1 MIKYTPRLVGYRKTT
16 AIAVRSIILL
26 LLICLIVD
34 IKPYSLIDRKNVI
47 FVVDR
52 SASTGNQE
60 KIVPFLNEVGKYI
73 DEISMQAILSFG
85 KDVAIDRSFSKL
97 EPFNGFQTV
106 IANDESNI
114 SNAIRQAAG
123 MISSQGGGKI
133 VLLSD
138 GYETAGDFVREIG
151 LLQSLKLSV
160 DVLPLEVNIGQD
172 TALSQLKTPSHLKL
186 GEKFQ
191 LTISL
196 QSTHETDAKIVVYED
211 QQLIAEAD
219 LFLVKG
225 DNTFLMDHIA
235 KDAGTHQYMA
245 EVITDNDSEPL
256 NNRAHSISKVDGPA
270 GVLIVNG
277 AGNTTNLEEALS
289 ASFIQYR
296 SIEVEELSFDLTKY
310 LQYDS
315 IIFNNVSATDIPA
328 SKMDLIAQAVRN
340 YGVGFVMLGGDQSF
354 GLGGYF
360 DTPIE
365 KILPVSMDLEGKRQL
380 PKLGLVLVI
389 DHSGSMAGDNIELA
403 KEAAIRTVQFLR
415 PVDTVTVIAFD
426 DRPTIIVPPTLVSE
440 QESIITAI
448 SSIQPAGGTSIF
460 PALQEAYNQ
469 LDQIRTE
476 RKHIILLSDG
486 QSATN
491 DNYKAL
497 TDEMIAHNM
506 TLSTV
511 ALGDGADSNLLSKL
525 AEDANGRYYFT
536 NDQTTIPTIFSRE
549 AVMMSRAYVV
559 EQTMTPSIG
568 YAGSWNQLWSDG
580 IPSMDAYIATSAKDM
595 AEVALYSP
603 LDDPILA
610 RWNVGAGKSVAFTSD
625 VNGKWASDWVTWSQ
639 FPNILAEWI
648 KWTFP
653 QFVSTPYA
661 VEVEGSKLII
671 STTDTNVREQLA
683 MNIYEGDLQR
693 TLPLIPLGNG
703 KYEVDSGVL
712 SSGVYFTQIGELSSE
727 QTEEDVEKVENGEN
741 TLQNAVSTSF
751 VVPYSKEYELHLDS
765 DQGHEK
771 LTSLAKQSN
780 GRMLSWEDAD
790 QIYQFDAV
798 KIKDEYDWSH
808 QLLVLILL
816 LWLLDIANRRLS
828 ISWNGIIYRAAK
840 AKAKRQ
846 RDSAQSSNTNA
857 KPIINSSVS
866 KLNKA
871 IRSPQ
876 KPSSSNGASTQNDGS
891 SSYNQTNEIKP
902 VANSSGMTNRA
913 DDANSGVNS
922 KAESKVDAT
931 KGEATKGEPNQG
943 ESTKSDQLNRLLA
956 AKNRRSKQ

>member
-1 MIKYTPRLVGYRKTT
+1 MVKFTPRLVGSRKTV
-16 AIAVRSIILL
+16 AVVVRSVILL

-34 IKPYSLIDRKNVI
+34 LKPYSLIDRKNVV

-52 SASTGNQE
+52 SASTGNQDQ
-60 KIVPFLNEVGKYI
+60 IVPFLNEVGNYSDNVSK
-73 DEISMQAILSFG
+73 EAIISFG
-85 KDVAIDRSFSKL
+85 KDVAIDRSFTTLNS
-97 EPFNGFQTV
+97 FNGFQTV
-106 IANDESNI
+106 VANDDSNI

-123 MISSQGGGKI
+123 MLSSQGGGRI

-138 GYETAGDFVREIG
+138 GYETEGDFVREID
-151 LLQSLKLSV
+151 LLNSLKLSV
-160 DVLPLEVNIGQD
+160 DVLPLERNIGQD
-172 TALSQLKTPSHLKL
+172 ISLSQLKTPSHLKL

-191 LTISL
+191 LTLSL
-196 QSTHETDAKIVVYED
+196 QSTHETDAKIFIYED
-211 QQLIAEAD
+211 QEIIAQSD

-225 DNTFLMDHIA
+225 DNTFLIDHIA
-235 KDAGTHQYMA
+235 KDAGIHQYRA
-245 EVITDNDSEPL
+245 EVIADNDSEPL
-256 NNRAHSISKVDGPA
+256 NNRAYSISKVDGPA

-277 AGNTTNLEEALS
+277 AENTTNLEEALS
-289 ASFIQYR
+289 ASFIQYT
-296 SIEVEELSFDLTKY
+296 SIRVEELSFDLAKY

-315 IIFNNVSATDIPA
+315 IIFNNVSATDIPQM
-328 SKMDLIAQAVRN
+328 KMDLIAQAVRN
-340 YGVGFVMLGGDQSF
+340 YGVGFVMLGGDSSF

-365 KILPVSMDLEGKRQL
+365 DILPVSMDLEGKRQL

-389 DHSGSMAGDNIELA
+389 DHSGSMSGDNIELA

-469 LDQIRTE
+469 LNQINTE

-486 QSATN
+486 QSGTN

-497 TDEMIAHNM
+497 TDEMIAGNM

-511 ALGDGADSNLLSKL
+511 ALGDGADTNLLNKL
-525 AEDANGRYYFT
+525 ASDAKGRYYFT
-536 NDQTTIPTIFSRE
+536 KDQTTIPSIFSRE

-559 EQTMTPSIG
+559 EQTMTPRIG
-568 YAGSWNQLWSDG
+568 YAGAWKQLWNEG
-580 IPSMDAYIATSAKDM
+580 IPSIDAYIATSAKDM
-595 AEVALYSP
+595 AEVALYSQ

-625 VNGKWASDWVTWSQ
+625 VNGKWASNWVTWPE
-639 FPNILAEWI
+639 FPSILAEWI

-653 QFVSTPYA
+653 QFVSTPYE
-661 VEVEGSKLII
+661 VEVDDDKLII
-671 STTDTNVREQLA
+671 YSTASNVKNELA
-683 MNIYEGDLQR
+683 MNIYEGDQQK

-712 SSGVYFTQIGELSSE
+712 PSGVYFTQIGELSNEQSQEDSE
-727 QTEEDVEKVENGEN
+727 G
-741 TLQNAVSTSF
+741 TLQNAVATAF

-765 DQGHEK
+765 EQGTQK

-780 GRMLSWEDAD
+780 GRVISWKDAHS
-790 QIYQFDAV
+790 IYQFDAV
-798 KIKDEYDWSH
+798 HIKDESDWSH
-808 QLLVLILL
+808 LLLVLILL

-828 ISWNGIIYRAAK
+828 FSWNGIMSGATK
-840 AKAKRQ
+840 ANDQ
-846 RDSAQSSNTNA
+846 NTTSIPFVPANEY
-857 KPIINSSVS
+857 K
-866 KLNKA
+866 
-871 IRSPQ
+871 
-876 KPSSSNGASTQNDGS
+876 GEQN
-891 SSYNQTNEIKP
+891 
-902 VANSSGMTNRA
+902 SGMPKDKATN
-913 DDANSGVNS
+913 
-922 KAESKVDAT
+922 
-931 KGEATKGEPNQG
+931 GEATTNET
-943 ESTKSDQLNRLLA
+943 TKSDQLNRLLA
-956 AKNRRSKQ
+956 AKNRRSNK